1 MPAALLGFVLW
12 KVNLEEVLSALGGLS
27 WTIMVGS
34 AALYAGTQLTSARR
48 LQLVLGAMS
57 SPISF
62 IRAVRFTYIGLY
74 ASIFF
79 PSSVGGDSIK
89 VLGLIS
95 KGSTAGKALAGVM
108 MDRVVGLAA
117 ALVLLPAAF
126 WGTDGNLPPVGV
138 LAWASVAAL
147 MGLMAVA
154 LVSRFLPL
162 YKLTLLANGPHGRR
176 GLWQRIKGEIASTIL
191 SMRAFVQNPRE
202 VFSTILLSLILLL
215 MSVGGSWL
223 VSLDLGIQVD
233 YGVLCVI
240 VITSYLASAIPISP
254 GGLGVQEVSIIWLL
268 SSIGVQ
274 EELAAALALIMR
286 VWFLI
291 VGLPILLMV
300 IGEGRR
306 TLVPPK

>member
-1 MPAALLGFVLW
+1 
-12 KVNLEEVLSALGGLS
+12 
-27 WTIMVGS
+27 
-34 AALYAGTQLTSARR
+34 
-48 LQLVLGAMS
+48 
-57 SPISF
+57 
-62 IRAVRFTYIGLY
+62 
-74 ASIFF
+74 
-79 PSSVGGDSIK
+79 
-89 VLGLIS
+89 
-95 KGSTAGKALAGVM
+95 
-108 MDRVVGLAA
+108 
-117 ALVLLPAAF
+117 
-126 WGTDGNLPPVGV
+126 
-138 LAWASVAAL
+138 
-147 MGLMAVA
+147 
-154 LVSRFLPL
+154 
-162 YKLTLLANGPHGRR
+162 
-176 GLWQRIKGEIASTIL
+176 
-191 SMRAFVQNPRE
+191 
-202 VFSTILLSLILLL
+202 